1 MKKIVCEICGSN
13 DLVKKDGMFECQ
25 SCGTKYSAEEAKKL
39 MIEGK
44 VDVSGST
51 VKVDDTEKINN
62 YFLMA
67 EKAYNADNKKEAE
80 DYCNKIIEVDPTNYK
95 AWLLKGKA
103 AGWQSTLAKLRI
115 EETISAFKTAIQNA
129 PEAEVDKIKEEESNE
144 IFSLCFALISLACD
158 NYAKYGYVNQAMEI
172 GNVLST
178 TGTLIAKSTFMLDN
192 NNVRKFPKMTVEAVK
207 KINSTVVEAFKKI
220 YDRYGGP
227 EKHPNQYAWERYIQ
241 ELSAAKSLLN
251 TIITLNNAND
261 TDIDIEQNIHAY
273 KNLITLTYKLMEAK
287 SYTYNGRM
295 DN

>member
-1 MKKIVCEICGSN
+1 MNKIVCELCGSN
-13 DLVKKDGMFECQ
+13 DLIKKDGMFECQ
-25 SCGTKYSAEEAKKL
+25 NCGTKYSAEEVKKL

-44 VDVSGST
+44 VDISGST
-51 VKVDDTEKINN
+51 VKVDDTEKITN

-129 PEAEVDKIKEEESNE
+129 PEDEVDKIKEEESNE

-158 NYAKYGYVNQAMEI
+158 NYAKYGYENQAMEI
-172 GNVLST
+172 GDVLST
-178 TGTLIAKSTFMLDN
+178 TGTLVAKSTFMLDN
-192 NNVRKFPKMTVEAVK
+192 NNVRKFPKMTAEAVK
-207 KINSTVVEAFKKI
+207 KINSTVVEAFQKI

-227 EKHPNQYAWERYIQ
+227 EKHPNQYAWERYVH
-241 ELSAAKSLLN
+241 ELFAAKNLLN

-261 TDIDIEQNIHAY
+261 TEIDIKQNINAY
-273 KNLITLTYKLMEAK
+273 KNLIALTEKLMEAK

>member
-1 MKKIVCEICGSN
+1 
-13 DLVKKDGMFECQ
+13 MFECQ